1 MHEGTSFNSN
11 RFPDQSLNF
20 VENIFSLSPN
30 CHRKIHLAR
39 SRERLEMVPKL
50 FQMRREV
57 FDKRLNLAEILLE
70 SSYEEV

>member
-1 MHEGTSFNSN
+1 M
-11 RFPDQSLNF
+11 
-20 VENIFSLSPN
+20 
-30 CHRKIHLAR
+30 
-39 SRERLEMVPKL
+39 PKL